1 MTFRSLVASLCA
13 VCCIGSVL
21 APLEA
26 SARGG
31 GPSIGRGLVLRGAV
45 LRPALRPSFHIGR
58 PSFHIG
64 RGPALVTRGAVVPN
78 IQPAYVAPVQRSRRV
93 FGARLPRHGIGIT
106 YGSIYDAGDV
116 IGVAGQLPPVQT
128 VADLPP
134 LREGDRVAAIGRRCS
149 SQTVVVPSEA
159 GGERPITVTSCRSQ

>member
-1 MTFRSLVASLCA
+1 MTFRSLAASLCA

-26 SARGG
+26 SARSG

-45 LRPALRPSFHIGR
+45 LRPALRPSFH
-58 PSFHIG
+58 FG

-78 IQPAYVAPVQRSRRV
+78 IQPAHVAPVQRSRRV
-93 FGARLPRHGIGIT
+93 FGARLPRHGIGVT

-116 IGVAGQLPPVQT
+116 IGVAWQVPPVQT
-128 VADLPP
+128 VADMPP